1 MARIRQV
8 GEATRRQKSDE
19 LAQTERGIA
28 NVLAA
33 IERGVITETTK
44 DRLLELEGRKS
55 ELIAELAE
63 TPIRPIS
70 IHPSLVKL
78 YRHKVSRLEE
88 TLNADGVRSEA
99 ADALRG
105 IIREVRLI
113 PDRRTKTLRAVLYS
127 DLDAIVSLAEASKK
141 APRGRTEVRKTLD
154 GSGGT
159 LPSRVRH
166 SSRRDMSGCQQR
178 ATSDITDSSRC
189 PLSTRPGDN
198 PA

>member
-1 MARIRQV
+1 VFITEFNAEVARIRQV

-141 APRGRTEVRKTLD
+141 RRPAGAPRPAK
-154 GSGGT
+154 
-159 LPSRVRH
+159 
-166 SSRRDMSGCQQR
+166 
-178 ATSDITDSSRC
+178 
-189 PLSTRPGDN
+189 LSMVAGEGFEPPTKGL
-198 PA
+198 